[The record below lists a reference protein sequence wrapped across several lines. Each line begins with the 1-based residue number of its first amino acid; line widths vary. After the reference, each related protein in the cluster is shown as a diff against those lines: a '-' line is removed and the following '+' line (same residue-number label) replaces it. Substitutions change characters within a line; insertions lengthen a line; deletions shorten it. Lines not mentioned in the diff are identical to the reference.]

1 MSEEGGVSSNLGAGK
16 KFPKDG
22 ELGNANGK
30 TSLFFKKNW
39 QLFAK
44 NCLILVK

>member
-22 ELGNANGK
+22 ELGNAKGEGFPFFNPIR
-30 TSLFFKKNW
+30 SDLF
-39 QLFAK
+39 L
-44 NCLILVK
+44 